1 MADAKLAKTK
11 RASAW
16 GESRMDSNTR
26 AARLTAVLIVA
37 VAIVAVGETRKEF
50 RFPVGARA
58 SVSITNPYGPIS
70 VKPAPGTDVIVTA
83 ILHSDK
89 VEIDQS
95 QSGDRV
101 DVLSHLLPGADNHS
115 GQVDYEVQIPSD
127 ANITLHSGTGPLHAE
142 KLQGDL
148 NIECSTA
155 VVDVRDLNNAHVHVR
170 TMDGAVTLTNV
181 RDAHVDISSVNGAVS
196 LVDVT
201 GRYVQVNSTAGG
213 IRYDG
218 DFGTGGE
225 YLLSSHSGDIDA
237 VAPAYASIDVT
248 ARSMKGQVINDF
260 PLQPKHTPF
269 AIKVGSA
276 FAGTMGKAASSVK
289 LISFSGKIHF
299 RKR

>member
-1 MADAKLAKTK
+1 M
-11 RASAW
+11 
-16 GESRMDSNTR
+16 
-26 AARLTAVLIVA
+26 LIVA
-37 VAIVAVGETRKEF
+37 VAIVAAAETRKEYH
-50 RFPVGARA
+50 FPVGPRA

-70 VKPAPGTDVIVTA
+70 VKPASGNDVIVTA
-83 ILHSDK
+83 ILHSDR

-101 DVLSHLLPGADNHS
+101 DLTSHLLEGADAHT
-115 GQVDYEVQIPSD
+115 GQVDYDVQIPSD
-127 ANITLHSGTGPLHAE
+127 ASVTLHSGTGPLHAE

-148 NIECSTA
+148 NIECSSA

-170 TMDGAVTLTNV
+170 TMEGPVTLTNV
-181 RDAHVDISSVNGAVS
+181 RDAHVDITSVNGAVS
-196 LVDVT
+196 LFDVT

-218 DFGTGGE
+218 DFGSGGE

-248 ARSMKGQVINDF
+248 ARSVKGQVVNDF

-289 LISFSGKIHF
+289 LISFSGRIHF

>member
-1 MADAKLAKTK
+1 MESNP
-11 RASAW
+11 RIASW
-16 GESRMDSNTR
+16 
-26 AARLTAVLIVA
+26 TAMLIVA
-37 VAIVAVGETRKEF
+37 VAIVAAAETRKEYH
-50 RFPVGARA
+50 FPVGPRA

-70 VKPAPGTDVIVTA
+70 VKPASGNDVIVTA
-83 ILHSDK
+83 ILHSDR

-101 DVLSHLLPGADNHS
+101 DLTSHLLEGADAHT
-115 GQVDYEVQIPSD
+115 GQVDYDVQIPSD
-127 ANITLHSGTGPLHAE
+127 ASVTLHSGTGPLHAE

-148 NIECSTA
+148 NIECSSA

-170 TMDGAVTLTNV
+170 TMEGPVTLTNV
-181 RDAHVDISSVNGAVS
+181 RDAHVDITSVNGAVS
-196 LVDVT
+196 LFDVT

-218 DFGTGGE
+218 DFGNGGE

-248 ARSMKGQVINDF
+248 ARSVKGQVVNDF

-289 LISFSGKIHF
+289 LISFSGRIHF